1 MLLLQEF
8 DIEIRDKKG
17 MENVAADHLSRLEN
31 PQLQEDKDGDDFPD
45 EYIMVTVGE
54 EPWFADI
61 ANYLASSYIP
71 KDLTSQQKKKFFS
84 EIKYYFWDEPYLFR
98 SYADGI
104 IRRCVFGNESRKI
117 LEHCHNGP
125 TGGHH
130 GAHYTAKKIFDI
142 GFYWPTIFKDAA
154 KFVKE
159 CDACQRVGNISSR
172 NERPQHSIQACEVF
186 DVWGID
192 FMGPFPMS
200 KGNKYILV
208 AVDFVSKWAEAQ
220 ALPTNDGRVV
230 VRFLKK
236 LFSRFGVP
244 KALISDRGT
253 HFANDQ
259 MEKVLKKYGVTHK
272 FSTSYHPQTS
282 GQTEV
287 TNRALKRILEKSVG
301 SNCKDWSDKL
311 DDALWAF
318 RTAFKTPIGTT
329 PYRLVYG
336 KQCHLPVELEH
347 KAFWALKRCNFNVEE
362 LKSNRL
368 MQMNALEELR
378 NDAYS
383 SSWLYKEKTKMWHA
397 KRIKDKEIH
406 EGQKVLL
413 FNSRLKL
420 FSGKLKS
427 RWDGPFLVKTVFPH
441 GAIELLSKYGTPF
454 KVNGHRV
461 KKYEEGVPRNK
472 GMEDL
477 MLLEGIA
484 AT

>member
-1 MLLLQEF
+1 M
-8 DIEIRDKKG
+8 
-17 MENVAADHLSRLEN
+17 
-31 PQLQEDKDGDDFPD
+31 
-45 EYIMVTVGE
+45 
-54 EPWFADI
+54 
-61 ANYLASSYIP
+61 
-71 KDLTSQQKKKFFS
+71 
-84 EIKYYFWDEPYLFR
+84 
-98 SYADGI
+98 
-104 IRRCVFGNESRKI
+104 
-117 LEHCHNGP
+117 
-125 TGGHH
+125 
-130 GAHYTAKKIFDI
+130 
-142 GFYWPTIFKDAA
+142 
-154 KFVKE
+154 
-159 CDACQRVGNISSR
+159 
-172 NERPQHSIQACEVF
+172 PQHSIQVCEVF

-208 AVDFVSKWAEAQ
+208 AVDYVSKWAEAQ

-259 MEKVLKKYGVTHK
+259 LEKALRKYGVTHK

-301 SNCKDWSDKL
+301 SNRKEW
-311 DDALWAF
+311 
-318 RTAFKTPIGTT
+318 
-329 PYRLVYG
+329 LVYG
-336 KQCHLPVELEH
+336 KQRHLPVELEH
-347 KAFWALKRCNFNVEE
+347 KAFWALKRCNFNMEE
-362 LKSNRL
+362 LNSNRL

-383 SSWLYKEKTKMWHA
+383 SSWLYKEKTKMWHE
-397 KRIKDKEIH
+397 KRIKDKQIH

-427 RWDGPFLVKTVFPH
+427 RWDGPFVVKTVFPH
-441 GAIELLSKYGTPF
+441 GAIELLSRDGTPF
-454 KVNGHRV
+454 KVNGHKV
-461 KKYEEGVPRNK
+461 KKYEEGVPRNE
-472 GMEDL
+472 GMEEL
-477 MLLEGIA
+477 LLLEKIA
-484 AT
+484 AM